1 MNLLLSLLLASRA
14 GAVGRRE
21 GRANNNALVEPGPHE
36 YAPMDGSKLML
47 PLDAERRSPKKKTGK
62 KTTKPDS
69 CVQPVSS
76 CKDVRGWGRV
86 TNGVIR
92 KSKAIGRHCN
102 HYFSKVE
109 SVKGGRRTETFFMCR
124 NSAVK
129 WEQWS
134 AGEIVRW
141 PCQDTNIGKVG
152 KKRKRK
158 PCPGSIK
165 SSETRNNLDAKW
177 REMVK
182 LPANY
187 DDEDD
192 SSPDEAAALIP
203 SDGTYTTTAEATAGP
218 KVDKSGDDTHYAK
231 DVVHDVDT
239 FDNPYHDDYPITDLT
254 DDEDDS
260 SPDVAYAL
268 PAAATTHTTTYHVM
282 DSDDEVTDEDDE
294 PELQA
299 PPLLRPLLSAE
310 ESAAVQREMEAA
322 LDVKIKTR
330 RYPKGLPVAPAVDAA
345 GNPMTMKQVIVA
357 YGEAASKDEHSKLYL
372 WDHATRGFNRKNY
385 ELQTYKR
392 LDALVDEF
400 GVRYGPKSLRGGI
413 SAVLLYTMEHRFGGT
428 YRVLNGLLGQNSV
441 NVAAQLKLYNADP
454 KRGMALKENWEPYAY
469 WLHVFRM
476 VYHTVAE
483 MQLRNARIAI
493 YKRHPRLQEQQ
504 LQRWRSGYPWRVFEP
519 SRELRAVWSS
529 PAFDSKHLATPG
541 RLYRGI
547 CVVPSAY
554 PRAPHQF
561 SRDFYGEDFNYP
573 RTIVYRG
580 FTSTSQNLKQAL
592 DSNFIKCEAPKVPML
607 LIIDPKDATP
617 CYLGKSMSGHSNEAE
632 YLFRPHTYFKM
643 DEPSRPCKFKGIDEP
658 ITCILLSYRR
668 SGASDPIRMIRSVR
682 KSSASLAQV
691 VHSLGAAAAEDPAD
705 SAAAED
711 PLKERHEQLKK
722 MHKES
727 QQKWQEQYQQKKSY
741 HKKSYS

>member
-1 MNLLLSLLLASRA
+1 MQPNAVRAVSKMNLLLSLLLASRA

-21 GRANNNALVEPGPHE
+21 GRANDNALVEPGPHE
-36 YAPMDGSKLML
+36 YAPKDGSKLML

-62 KTTKPDS
+62 KTTKPGS
-69 CVQPVSS
+69 CVQPVLS
-76 CKDVRGWGRV
+76 CKEVRGWGRV
-86 TNGVIR
+86 TNGVLW
-92 KSKAIGRHCN
+92 KSKATGRHCN
-102 HYFSKVE
+102 HYFWKVE
-109 SVKGGRRTETFFMCR
+109 SVKGGRRTETFFKCR

-129 WEQWS
+129 WEQYS

-177 REMVK
+177 QEMLVK
-182 LPANY
+182 LPAIY

-192 SSPDEAAALIP
+192 S
-203 SDGTYTTTAEATAGP
+203 AEATAGP
-218 KVDKSGDDTHYAK
+218 NVDKSGDDTHYAK

-239 FDNPYHDDYPITDLT
+239 FDNPYHDDYPT

-260 SPDVAYAL
+260 SLDVAYAL

-385 ELQTYKR
+385 ELQTYQK
-392 LDALVDEF
+392 LDALVGKF
-400 GVRYGPKSLRGGI
+400 GVRYGPESLRGGI
-413 SAVLLYTMEHRFGGT
+413 SAVLLYTMEHAFGGT

-454 KRGMALKENWEPYAY
+454 KRGMALKENWEPYTY

-483 MQLRNARIAI
+483 MQLRNAQIAI
-493 YKRHPRLQEQQ
+493 YKRHPQLQNQQ

-529 PAFDSKHLATPG
+529 PELDRSHLATPE

-547 CVVPSAY
+547 CVVPSAD
-554 PRAPHQF
+554 PPHQF
-561 SRDFYGEDFNYP
+561 SRDFYGEDFDYP

-580 FTSTSQNLKQAL
+580 FTSTSRNLKQAL
-592 DSNFIKCEAPKVPML
+592 DKNFIECEAPKVPML

-617 CYLGKSMSGHSNEAE
+617 CYLDKSMSGHSNEAE
-632 YLFRPHTYFKM
+632 YLFRPHTNFVM
-643 DEPSRPCKFKGIDEP
+643 DEPSRPYKFKGIDEP
-658 ITCILLSYRR
+658 ITCISLSYRR
-668 SGASDPIRMIRSVR
+668 SGASDHIRMIRSVR
-682 KSSASLAQV
+682 KSSESLARM
-691 VHSLGAAAAEDPAD
+691 VHSLGAAAAKDPAD

-711 PLKERHEQLKK
+711 PLKKRREQLKK
-722 MHKES
+722 IHQES
-727 QQKWQEQYQQKKSY
+727 MQKWHAQQHQQKKSY